1 MSVKTFHIKKR
12 VSRTT
17 ISLERTLMEILSLH
31 LCGRI
36 DRAVV
41 AKWCQEQVDEDPG
54 AYEKA
59 ASQRLAARAAIA
71 IAPKELQER
80 YWDLA
85 LAETQKAR
93 PKPKGKRRR

>member
-1 MSVKTFHIKKR
+1 MSVKTFHIKKGAW
-12 VSRTT
+12 RTT
-17 ISLERTLMEILSLH
+17 VSLERTLMEILSLH

-36 DRAVV
+36 DRSVI
-41 AKWCQEQVDEDPG
+41 AKWCQEQADEDPG

-71 IAPKELQER
+71 IAPKEIQER

-85 LAETQKAR
+85 LADGQKAR
-93 PKPKGKRRR
+93 RKGKRKR